1 MFTNMMLW
9 KLAGLNT
16 DELEDL
22 LDTKTFVPCST
33 YQAQSLGWVIPLRGG
48 ETLTYSSLGHTLLTA
63 LIESKNVPAAA
74 VKTELEKWVAE
85 ERAKGR
91 NPSKTERTEAKNAI
105 NDEFLA
111 RAIPVQKRV
120 NVWIDMNAM
129 LLGVDSSSTNTA
141 ELVLGL
147 LRDTLGSLDILPFG
161 DELDERVLT
170 SWAYN
175 VDGLIV
181 TIPKPFE
188 LGTYAALEGPEFQKY
203 TADKVEL
210 PNAHTDG
217 LIEAGAEV
225 VKLGLG
231 WGEQVEFV
239 LTEAFALNKIKF
251 TETAELA
258 KVTEIGEPDS
268 LLDLDAGTF
277 IFEAGTLAKLINN
290 IKEVF

>member
-9 KLAGLNT
+9 KLAGLDT
-16 DELEDL
+16 DELEDAL
-22 LDTKTFVPCST
+22 GKKTFVPCDT

-48 ETLTYSSLGHTLLTA
+48 ETLSYINLGHTLLTA

-74 VKTELEKWVAE
+74 VKTELEKWVDQ
-85 ERAKGR
+85 ERSKGR
-91 NPSKTERTEAKNAI
+91 NPSKTERAEAKDSI
-105 NDEFLA
+105 VDEFLA

-129 LLGVDSSSTNTA
+129 LLGVDTSSATTA

-161 DELDERVLT
+161 DELDAKELT
-170 SWAYN
+170 NWTYAAG
-175 VDGLIV
+175 VDSV
-181 TIPKPFE
+181 PDAFA
-188 LGTYAALEGPEFQKY
+188 LGTYAALEGPEFEKY

-225 VKLGLG
+225 VKLGLVWDG
-231 WGEQVEFV
+231 QVEFV
-239 LTEAFALNKIKF
+239 LTEAFSLNKIKF
-251 TETAELA
+251 TETAEID
-258 KVTEIGEPDS
+258 KVIEIGKPDS

-277 IFEAGTLAKLINN
+277 IFEAGTLAKLIAN

>member
-33 YQAQSLGWVIPLRGG
+33 YQAQSLGWIIPLRGG

-147 LRDTLGSLDILPFG
+147 LRDSLGSLDILPFST
-161 DELDERVLT
+161 DMAAQVLT
-170 SWAYN
+170 SWTWGAPDAES
-175 VDGLIV
+175 VA
-181 TIPKPFE
+181 PAPFE
-188 LGTYAALEGPEFQKY
+188 LGTYAVLEGPASEKY

-210 PNAHTDG
+210 PNAHVDG
-217 LIEAGAEV
+217 LIENGVEV

-231 WGEQVEFV
+231 WDEQVEFV

-258 KVTEIGEPDS
+258 KVTEIGAPDS
-268 LLDLDAGTF
+268 VLDLDAGTF